1 MDTQMGKAIL
11 KIIPHAAAFI
21 SANGTEDYRVE
32 ECNELFHG
40 MFNEEIAKSS
50 DIISAISK
58 IDANLGDCLLNGIS
72 DLVNGK
78 ESELTRELPGYNVIL
93 SKMHFGQKDYILM
106 ILFFVGRKIQVAVKN
121 FQSFFNVIDD
131 MLLVGTQEGEI
142 LYANDAV
149 TKKLGYTQEELKKTH
164 MLALHP
170 KEIREEAEEIFSDM
184 FKHKRDV
191 CPLPLL
197 KKNGQYLPVETR
209 VWFGDWNGEERMFA
223 IIRDMSKEQENLD
236 RFTKIFDLNPACMI
250 VTSMETGV
258 LTQVNKAFLRTF
270 GFEESEVIGKSLVE
284 LDLIHDME
292 SFETAKEELNTSG
305 FFGERVLKARKK
317 SGELVIGL
325 FSGEMVEAQYEKF
338 AMTAMVDITH
348 QVETERNLARKSEL
362 QEVLIGLS
370 SRYIN
375 CSLENIEE
383 EIQASLELVGRFV
396 EADRVYIFDYDYV
409 SGTTSNT
416 FEWCT
421 DLVVP
426 QREFLQELP
435 LDSIPDWTESHR
447 KGEIIHIPDVSELDG
462 TVSSVKEIL
471 EPQGVKSLVTIPMM
485 FDDKCMGFVGFDA
498 VKEKHVYTESEIDL
512 LKFYTQI
519 LTNIHLRKAHEQE
532 IQTARVRAEKANE
545 AKNFF
550 IAKTSHEL
558 RNPLNGAWGFVNLLE
573 ETSMDSKQQA
583 YVSNSIQS
591 LGNAIRIL
599 NDLLDIS
606 KIENN
611 EMHLKD
617 GDINIYALLK
627 EAIIPYNHEI
637 SRGNIKLNIILGSDT
652 PHNLLGDFSRLKQIL
667 GNLVLNAVTH
677 GKPTEIEIGCNLKKQ
692 DEDIA
697 EMLFFVK
704 DNGLGMS
711 EEIIDQIFKLFYK
724 KDSNSMGSGLGL
736 PICKELVNFMGGE
749 IWVESTPKK
758 GSAFY
763 FVIPFRLSKETGKKT
778 KKTKAVKI
786 KDLKGLKVLL
796 AEDNSLNCELV
807 MEILKPKGLLVTA
820 VGNGQEAIKALEKD
834 KFDLIL
840 MDIQMPVMGGIEAVK
855 SIRKSKN
862 QIPIIA
868 LTGAVL
874 AQEKQSYIESGF
886 NEIVE
891 KPIFVDTLFNKIEQ
905 VLAV

>member
-1 MDTQMGKAIL
+1 MDKHMGKEIL

-21 SANGTEDYRVE
+21 TANGTALYRLE
-32 ECNELFHG
+32 ECNDLFRG
-40 MFNEEIAKSS
+40 MFSEEVTKSADLIASINKVDSDLGSS
-50 DIISAISK
+50 
-58 IDANLGDCLLNGIS
+58 LYQGIG
-72 DLVNGK
+72 DLVNGGK
-78 ESELTRELPGYNVIL
+78 TELIRELPGYNVIL
-93 SKMHFGQKDYILM
+93 SKMHLKDKDYILM
-106 ILFFVGRKIQVAVKN
+106 ILFFVGKKIQVAVKN
-121 FQSFFNVIDD
+121 FQSFCNVIDD
-131 MLLVGTQEGEI
+131 ILLVGTQEGEI

-149 TKKLGYTQEELKKTH
+149 TKRLGYTQEELKKTH

-170 KEIREEAEEIFSDM
+170 SEKREEAEEIFRDM
-184 FKHKRDV
+184 FQHKVDV

-348 QVETERNLARKSEL
+348 QVNTERNLAKKSEM

-396 EADRVYIFDYDYV
+396 EADRVYIFDYDYI

-421 DLVVP
+421 DLVTP
-426 QREFLQELP
+426 QREFLQDLP
-435 LDSIPDWTESHR
+435 LDSIPDWVESHS
-447 KGEIIHIPDVSELDG
+447 KGKIIHIPDVSKLDG
-462 TVSSVKEIL
+462 TVSAVKELL
-471 EPQGVKSLVTIPMM
+471 EPQGVQSLVTIPMM
-485 FDDKCMGFVGFDA
+485 FEGKCMGFVGFDA

-519 LTNIHLRKAHEQE
+519 LANIHLRKAHEQE
-532 IQTARVRAEKANE
+532 IQAARVRAEKANE

-573 ETSMDSKQQA
+573 ETSMNSKQQA

-591 LGNAIRIL
+591 LGNALRIL

-611 EMHLKD
+611 EMRLED
-617 GDINIYALLK
+617 EEVDLFSLLQ

-637 SRGNIKLNIILGSDT
+637 NRNNIKLNITLGSDI
-652 PHNLLGDFSRLKQIL
+652 PSNLLGDYSRLKQIL

-677 GKPTEIEIGCNLKKQ
+677 GKPKEIEIGCNLKNK
-692 DEDIA
+692 DKDTA
-697 EMLFFVK
+697 ELLFFVK
-704 DNGLGMS
+704 DDGLGMS
-711 EEIIDQIFKLFYK
+711 EETKNQIFKLFYK
-724 KDSNSMGSGLGL
+724 KDGYSMGSGLGL

-749 IWVESTPKK
+749 IWVESTPNK
-758 GSAFY
+758 GSGFF
-763 FVIPFRLSKETGKKT
+763 FVIPFRLSEEISKIT
-778 KKTKAVKI
+778 KNTKAVKTR
-786 KDLKGLKVLL
+786 DLKGLKVLL
-796 AEDNSLNCELV
+796 AEDKAINCELV
-807 MEILKPKGLLVTA
+807 VEILKPKGLTVTA
-820 VGNGQEAIKALEKD
+820 VSNGQEAIKALEKD
-834 KFDLIL
+834 KYDLVL
-840 MDIQMPVMGGIEAVK
+840 MDIQMPVMDGLEAVK
-855 SIRKSKN
+855 RIRKAKN
-862 QIPIIA
+862 RIPIIA

-874 AQEKQSYIESGF
+874 AQEKQSYIENGF
-886 NEIVE
+886 NEVVE
-891 KPIFVDTLFNKIEQ
+891 KPIFVDDLFKKMEH
-905 VLAV
+905 VLSV